1 MLEQQIGNSG
11 WMRVDKY
18 TIEAAEPEDYLLIS
32 CFNDAGD
39 QIPSEVAERMFSLH
53 AQEGKRAL
61 MGNDITA
68 VIERDLQQQKEVARN
83 ENEERNRQ
91 FFDTE
96 IEKLN
101 HWADDVKLGLEREIS
116 DLDAEIKLRKSEARK
131 TSRLEEKVAAQRL
144 GKDLE
149 KRRSEK
155 RRNLFDA
162 QDEIDAQKDK
172 LFDEVEKTLM
182 QKGIKEE
189 TLFNLRWRII

>member
-1 MLEQQIGNSG
+1 MYDEFFEEQYKSG
-11 WMRVDKY
+11 SLRY
-18 TIEAAEPEDYLLIS
+18 
-32 CFNDAGD
+32 GD
-39 QIPSEVAERMFSLH
+39 LKKTL
-53 AQEGKRAL
+53 GD
-61 MGNDITA
+61 DIAA
-68 VIERDLQQQKEVARN
+68 VIERDLQQQKEEARN

-131 TSRLEEKVAAQRL
+131 TSRLEEKVSAQRL
-144 GKDLE
+144 VKDLE

-189 TLFNLRWRII
+189 TLFNLRWRIV

>member
-1 MLEQQIGNSG
+1 M
-11 WMRVDKY
+11 
-18 TIEAAEPEDYLLIS
+18 
-32 CFNDAGD
+32 GD
-39 QIPSEVAERMFSLH
+39 EIA
-53 AQEGKRAL
+53 
-61 MGNDITA
+61 A
-68 VIERDLQQQKEVARN
+68 VIERNLQQQKEEARN

-144 GKDLE
+144 VKDLE

>member
-1 MLEQQIGNSG
+1 M
-11 WMRVDKY
+11 
-18 TIEAAEPEDYLLIS
+18 
-32 CFNDAGD
+32 
-39 QIPSEVAERMFSLH
+39 
-53 AQEGKRAL
+53 
-61 MGNDITA
+61 
-68 VIERDLQQQKEVARN
+68 
-83 ENEERNRQ
+83 
-91 FFDTE
+91 
-96 IEKLN
+96 
-101 HWADDVKLGLEREIS
+101 GLEREIS

-144 GKDLE
+144 VKDLE